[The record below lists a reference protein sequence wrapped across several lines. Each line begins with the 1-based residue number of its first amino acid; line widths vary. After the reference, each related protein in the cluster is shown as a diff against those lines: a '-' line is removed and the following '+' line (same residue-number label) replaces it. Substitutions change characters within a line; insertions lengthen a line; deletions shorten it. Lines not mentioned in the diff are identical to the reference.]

1 MSKASTP
8 IGYILQEESSVV
20 KNMKI
25 VAESGRRVTAE
36 GILQT
41 AEELNRNGRFYE
53 RKELFPELT
62 GPRITELL
70 STGNLKGEDGHPSSK
85 ELTRQQTIDPMFTCV
100 KYLKLWTKGD
110 DIWATFRGDNTARGE
125 YFDLDLRDGDLP
137 SFSLRALGTID
148 NKGGKA
154 YVRNVRVITWDRVYY
169 PSHKRAYTKGIV
181 SESGSLLS
189 SKLAAPRGGI
199 NESGILTIDGS
210 SNQLYETESSG
221 IIAPVTN
228 DSVINYIKTESANI
242 HTIMNNFDIFY
253 DTISLTEDG
262 NSIQMVD
269 KAGNTIIVS
278 LEKYIF
284 DEIMNYI

>member
-1 MSKASTP
+1 MSRDSKT

-25 VAESGRRVTAE
+25 VAENNRRVVAE

-41 AEELNRNGRFYE
+41 AEEINRNGRFYE
-53 RKELFPELT
+53 RKELFPELES
-62 GPRITELL
+62 PRIAELL
-70 STGNLKGEDGHPSSK
+70 STGNLKGEDGHPASK
-85 ELTRQQTIDPMFTCV
+85 ELSRQQTIDPMFTCV

-125 YFDLDLRDGDLP
+125 YFDMDLRDGDLP

-148 NKGGKA
+148 NKAGKA
-154 YVRNVRVITWDRVYY
+154 FVRNVRVITWDRVYY

-181 SESGSLLS
+181 SESAGFGDAR
-189 SKLAAPRGGI
+189 LASPRGI
-199 NESGILTIDGS
+199 NENGILTIDGS
-210 SNQLYETESSG
+210 SNKLYETSESG
-221 IIAPVTN
+221 IIAPITN
-228 DSVINYIKTESANI
+228 DSVINYIKSESANI

-253 DTISLTEDG
+253 DTITVTENG
-262 NSIQMVD
+262 NSVQMVD
-269 KAGNTIIVS
+269 KSGNTIIVS